1 MTSNAKLRTI
11 VLSAIATVLLG
22 PAGCNRAS
30 EPKTAAATAAP
41 AWKLDESKLA
51 APIRFGI
58 ADLDPAKGACT
69 DFAGYANSRWLAANP
84 IPGDKSSWGAFDVL
98 ELRSLGIQRQ
108 LAERAAGEAAPT
120 GIEKIIADFWA
131 SGMDEARVNVE
142 GLTPLRDR
150 LAAIDALSDGPSVAD
165 YLRKVAAAGENSLF
179 AFFPLA
185 DFKNS
190 SMNMAY
196 AMQGGLGLPDKTYYF
211 DKDKKSIR
219 EAYEKHIAKVLEL
232 SGVPAD
238 EAGGQAKTVLA
249 FETRLARASKSSEDM
264 ARDVS
269 LYFNPDDAGRG
280 GQADAEFLLDRI
292 LCGAGHQHSREVFA
306 GHPGIPPGSQPDARR
321 CPGRTMAKLPA
332 LPPRRRRV
340 ALPERRLHKRA
351 LRVSRQDAVGAEGTE
366 PALEAGARRHRKRR
380 GRSNGP
386 ALRRRRIPALF
397 QGPDAGTRQ
406 QSS

>member
-1 MTSNAKLRTI
+1 MSSKTALRLV
-11 VLSAIATVLLG
+11 VLPVIAAVLLG
-22 PAGCNRAS
+22 QAGCKRAD
-30 EPKTAAATAAP
+30 EPEKAAAAP

-69 DFAGYANSRWLAANP
+69 DFAGYANSKWLAANP

-108 LAERAAGEAAPT
+108 LAERAAGQAAPT

-150 LAAIDALSDGPSVAD
+150 LAAIDALGDGPSVAD

-219 EAYEKHIAKVLEL
+219 EAYEKHITRVLEL
-232 SGVPAD
+232 SDVPAD
-238 EAGGQAKTVLA
+238 EAAGQAKTVLA

-264 ARDVS
+264 SRDVS
-269 LYFNPDDAGRG
+269 LYYNPTTPAA
-280 GQADAEFLLDRI
+280 ADKLTPNFSWTAFFAAQGINTPEKFSLAIPAFHQEVSRMLADVPVEAVAE
-292 LCGAGHQHSREVFA
+292 
-306 GHPGIPPGSQPDARR
+306 
-321 CPGRTMAKLPA
+321 LPA
-332 LPPRRRRV
+332 LPPRRRRF
-340 ALPERRLHKRA
+340 ALPERRVHQRI
-351 LRVSRQDAVGAEGTE
+351 LRVSRQDAVGTEGTE

-380 GRSNGP
+380 GRSDGP
-386 ALRRRRIPALF
+386 ALC
-397 QGPDAGTRQ
+397 
-406 QSS
+406 